1 MKTIKLNSKR
11 NNCPKWIIVCAT
23 LLLIVSFAQA
33 QKSASSIQLSFS
45 KKTDNSK
52 IVSALVSGKNKAG
65 KFFPTQ
71 NAHVN
76 FYLKKDG
83 DLVLI
88 KKTTTDAAGHTSAA
102 LPKEL
107 PLDAERYFG
116 VTVKVEN
123 DEVLDDAEEELRLK
137 DVHLSLKLNPQDT
150 SRTATALVT
159 ETAADGTEKPV
170 KDIAVNFYVQRLFGV
185 MPAADE
191 HSANTDDKG
200 EASFSYPKGIPGDTV
215 GKMTIVAM
223 IEDNDTYGTVE
234 SKSPCTWGKI
244 VPLDKDPFPRALWG
258 SHAKWPMIILL
269 SCLYGGVWFCYF
281 FMFYQLRKIK
291 KEEQLTINN

>member
-1 MKTIKLNSKR
+1 MKTLKTKLKMSRFSN
-11 NNCPKWIIVCAT
+11 WIFGCAILFVGISST
-23 LLLIVSFAQA
+23 QA

-45 KKTDNSK
+45 KKTDNSQ
-52 IVSALVSGKNKAG
+52 IVSALVSGKNKDG
-65 KFFPTQ
+65 KFLPAQ

-76 FYLKKDG
+76 FYIKKDK
-83 DLVLI
+83 DLVLVS
-88 KKTTTDAAGHTSAA
+88 KTTTDGSGRTSAT
-102 LPKEL
+102 LPKDL
-107 PLDAERYFG
+107 PFDAEHYFG

-123 DEVLDDAEEELRLK
+123 DEVLDDAEEELKLK

-159 ETAADGTEKPV
+159 ETAADGSEKPV

-191 HSANTDDKG
+191 HSATTDDKG
-200 EASFSYPKGIPGDTV
+200 EAAFSYPKGIPGDTV
-215 GKMTIVAM
+215 GKMTVVAM

-234 SKSPCTWGKI
+234 TKSPCLWGKV
-244 VPLDKDPFPRALWG
+244 VPLDKNPFPRALWG
-258 SHAKWPMIILL
+258 VHAKWPMIILL

-291 KEEQLTINN
+291 KEEQLTTNN